1 MTARRPARRGAVIAS
16 VAAVAAVATVVTL
29 AVTANGYEA
38 QEVPRL
44 ETSVWVTRDTGQYA
58 RVNTD
63 LAEIDLVRDVDDPST
78 IVQVG
83 AAASVYNQGLRQR
96 WPVDETNPVDLV
108 AEDGGGSVPTP
119 TGTREVLAAGD
130 WIAYRT
136 DTGTV
141 QVGRVD
147 GDTAP
152 VDPYAARRSEGD
164 DDETYAATAIGL
176 SPEGLV
182 ALYSDRESAVRVHDA
197 TTGRFTGDEVAIAD
211 APAAD
216 ARLQLTFV
224 GDRWIMLDAAEGRAW
239 ISGLADP
246 VELDV
251 EADAELQQGAGAA
264 ASVVIA
270 DSTGL
275 VEQPL
280 DGAAAERIVDA
291 TGTPARPIVVDGA
304 IAAAWLSLDG
314 GGIWTSASQQL
325 VPLDLP
331 AGEPT
336 GDGPQAVTPVLRGNG
351 DRAVLNETTSG
362 LVWTVPDG
370 RLVPLEQW
378 SLDDD
383 IEDRVG
389 TEEVEDLARQE
400 PPVAVADRFGVRAG
414 AQVELPVLLND
425 HDPNSKDVL
434 TVDPASIAGG
444 LADPA
449 FGDLVLTANDQTPAV
464 RVRATSGSTTFDY
477 AATDGS
483 ASSAPVAVTMNVVP
497 DDVNTAPVWCGVDAC
512 AQRWPTPQLMPGG
525 TALVSV
531 LNGWVDPEGDP
542 FVLADAQ
549 PVDPA
554 APVSV
559 VPMSDG
565 RVAIRHTDPNAA
577 TEKVQVRVTVVDA
590 FGAEAEATLDV
601 RVSSTAAL
609 EVSPVAV
616 TAGAGETA
624 IVRIADHVSGGSG
637 SMRLLDAV
645 PTATAASSGLTV
657 VPNSAGGEVE
667 LSAGEPGAYLA
678 TFTVQDVVT
687 RAEQTATIR
696 VTVAAPGAPLAL
708 APMTAF
714 VRVGEDAM
722 VDVLGAAQNT
732 SGRVL
737 VVTSAVSTTP
747 ELDVAVVAQSQVR
760 ATGTTRDGQPGLVG
774 RARVSIADGAG
785 ATAIG
790 DLSVFLVSPSVGLSP
805 IAMPDTVTMRVGELI
820 SIPVTANDVSPR
832 AERLVVHA
840 EVTSSG
846 ADGELAFAADDQVR
860 YLAPSKPGT
869 YELGYAVG
877 LEQAPDRL
885 DHSTVTVTVL
895 PEGANREPQ
904 PHPLV
909 ARVLSGQSVRIPV
922 PSTGMDPDG
931 DRTVLTTVTQPE
943 ASLGIA
949 TISAEGDAIV
959 YTAPAA
965 GTGTSQPAF
974 EYTVRDASGAVGTG
988 SVRVGVLTAAVTD
1001 AAPVTFSD
1009 YVRVQQGAGS
1019 PVTVQPTGNDLDPAQ
1034 GELELVS
1041 LVPNAPEGSTEYDRL
1056 AALVDA
1062 STSLADDRVVLHPG
1076 DVAGTNSYRY
1086 TVKSARTSSTAEGLV
1101 VVSVTEAE
1109 SPDAPLVSD
1118 TVVTARS
1125 RGDLPEQGLDVV
1137 AGHVVWA
1144 SGDLDAL
1151 EVELWSGAG
1160 ASGRTGGSGG
1170 AAASTDGFRVAGHR
1184 IIGPLPDD
1192 GGLVPF
1198 RVHGADRAG
1207 REVEAFGFLVVPA
1220 SDDLRVQVRAGIEP
1234 LEVKEE
1240 QKVAFDVRDLLDLPG
1255 GERVEVDPGGYRVQR
1270 AVASCASVAGGGAE
1284 YSAGREAPWS
1294 DVCLV
1299 PVRLA
1304 GQSAWSWVGVPI
1316 AIVPKDPQAILSAV
1330 SRTVAPGATE
1340 TVRLYDEM
1348 TTWEGGREGDRSRLD
1363 YTVDFA
1369 GGAFLVTQAGDTVTF
1384 EARADARPGTRE
1396 TVTVG
1401 VGAFGGLTSAIT
1413 LVVGQAPAD
1422 APRGAVFGA
1431 QCSVGQGASCTVQV
1445 VGVSGEYDPFA
1456 GKTGSGLK
1464 LTSLASGAANCQVAA
1479 VRVADDRSVTVTWP
1493 SGQNAFG
1500 GECVVPFTV
1509 ADAQGRPGTGRVTV
1523 DLLGLPQPPASISTA
1538 DYSESSVTLEVSLGE
1553 AMRAHPAISGIE
1565 ILEGGRSVAAE
1576 CGPSAPG
1583 TWWCRVSNLVPGERH
1598 VFAARA
1604 VNSVGT
1610 STTTSPVTTWSYRA
1624 PVIADVS
1631 IDPVYRSGTTS
1642 PSTGVA
1648 EVRITA
1654 DADARSFR
1662 VQETGQVI
1670 ERRGATTT
1678 ADLVLRPGPQTI
1690 TLVPASIFEPPT
1702 GRGGNEGGVVAKP
1715 VTVAGAPSFDPNR
1728 IGATAT
1734 TNTSL
1739 SIDGIG
1745 TGGVSNHSKRPTET
1759 VYFAWRDGGEPQC
1772 WADGDGALAY
1782 DARSAVVS
1790 SSTAISGLAQY
1801 KQYRVKAC
1809 ASNGY
1814 GVVAS
1819 GTADVFLY
1827 TMVDAPAGEPSYV
1840 VSPTPSGGGDAFSY
1854 ALTAPTMTPLEDFR
1868 VEYRSDLTGWTTDFS
1883 AAVGEWAHPGR
1894 VYVRQCY
1901 DRGRSY
1907 CSNELPVAA
1916 VTAPAP
1922 VSVSFATGCLAA
1934 PADTAA
1940 VTLFEVGASVS
1951 AAAAGSAVIRNWTV
1965 PDPVAAP
1972 LAVTYDLVFTG
1983 EFDDLAPIPRTA
1995 ELCPPPEPTDPPT
2008 GTPTDPPTGP

>member
-1 MTARRPARRGAVIAS
+1 MARRPARRGAVIAS
-16 VAAVAAVATVVTL
+16 VAGVAALATVVTL

-44 ETSVWVTRDTGQYA
+44 ETSVWVTRDSGQYA

-63 LAEIDLVRDVDDPST
+63 LAEIDLVRDVEDPST

-83 AAASVYNQGLRQR
+83 AETSVYNQGLRQR
-96 WPVDETNPVDLV
+96 WAIDEADPVDLV
-108 AEDGGGSVPTP
+108 AEDGGGSAPTP
-119 TGTREVLAAGD
+119 TGTREVRAAGD
-130 WIAYRT
+130 WVAYRT
-136 DTGTV
+136 DTGAV

-147 GDTAP
+147 EDTVP
-152 VDPYAARRSEGD
+152 VDPYAERRAEGD
-164 DDETYAATAIGL
+164 DDETYSATAIGL
-176 SPEGLV
+176 SPTGLV
-182 ALYSDRESAVRVHDA
+182 ALYSAREAAVRVHDA
-197 TTGRFTGDEVAIAD
+197 DTGRFVGDEIAIVD
-211 APAAD
+211 PPVAD
-216 ARLQLTFV
+216 ARLQLTFA
-224 GDRWIMLDAAEGRAW
+224 GDRWVMLDASEGRAW
-239 ISGLADP
+239 IAGLPEP
-246 VELDV
+246 VEVDV
-251 EADAELQQGAGAA
+251 EADAELQQGAAAA
-264 ASVVIA
+264 ASVIVA
-270 DSTGL
+270 DSAGL
-275 VEQPL
+275 VELPL
-280 DGAAAERIVDA
+280 DGGASERIVDA
-291 TGTPARPIVVDGA
+291 TGTPAQPIVVDGELV
-304 IAAAWLSLDG
+304 AAWLSLDG
-314 GGIWTSASQQL
+314 GGIWTSAAREL

-331 AGEPT
+331 AGELG
-336 GDGPQAVTPVLRGNG
+336 GDGPQSVTPVLRGNG

-378 SLDDD
+378 SLDDE

-389 TEEVEDLARQE
+389 TEDVEDLARQE

-414 AQVELPVLLND
+414 GQVELPVLLND

-444 LADPA
+444 LADPG
-449 FGDLVLTANDQTPAV
+449 FGDLALTANDQTPTV
-464 RVRATSGSTTFDY
+464 RVRATSGSTTFSY

-483 ASSAPVAVTMNVVP
+483 ASSAPVGVTLTVVP
-497 DDVNTAPVWCGVDAC
+497 DDVNSAPVWCGVDAC
-512 AQRWPTPQLMPGG
+512 TQTWPTPQLMPGG

-531 LNGWVDPEGDP
+531 LSGWVDPEGDP

-549 PVDPA
+549 PVDPS

-577 TEKVQVRVTVVDA
+577 TEQVQVRITVVDA
-590 FGAEAEATLDV
+590 FGAEAEATLDL
-601 RVSSTAAL
+601 RVTSTAAL
-609 EVSPVAV
+609 EVAPVAV
-616 TAGAGETA
+616 TAGAGENA

-645 PTATAASSGLTV
+645 PTATAASGGLTV
-657 VPNSAGGEVE
+657 VPNTAGGEIE
-667 LSAGEPGAYLA
+667 LSAAEPGAYLA

-696 VTVAAPGAPLAL
+696 VTVAAAGAPLAL

-722 VDVLGAAQNT
+722 IDVLGAVQNT

-737 VVTSAVSTTP
+737 VVTGAVSTTP
-747 ELDVAVVAQSQVR
+747 ELDVGVVAQSQVR

-774 RARVSIADGAG
+774 RARVSVADGAG
-785 ATAIG
+785 ATAVG
-790 DLSVFLVSPSVGLSP
+790 DLSVFLVAPSAGLSP

-820 SIPVTANDVSPR
+820 SIPVTGNDVSPR

-840 EVTSSG
+840 DVTSSG
-846 ADGELAFAADDQVR
+846 ADGELAFAAGDEVR

-895 PEGANREPQ
+895 PDGANRDPQ

-931 DRTVLTTVTQPE
+931 DRTVLTSATQPD
-943 ASLGIA
+943 AGLGIA

-965 GTGTSQPAF
+965 GTGASQPAF

-988 SVRVGVLTAAVTD
+988 TVRVGVLTAAVTD

-1009 YVRVQQGAGS
+1009 YVRVQQGASS

-1041 LVPNAPEGSTEYDRL
+1041 LVPNAPEGSTEHERL
-1056 AALVDA
+1056 AGLVDG
-1062 STSLADDRVVLHPG
+1062 STSLADDRIVLHPG

-1086 TVKSARTSSTAEGLV
+1086 TVRSERTSSTAEGLI

-1125 RGDLPEQGLDVV
+1125 RADLPDVGLDVV

-1151 EVELWSGAG
+1151 EVEIWNG
-1160 ASGRTGGSGG
+1160 GG
-1170 AAASTDGFRVAGHR
+1170 AAASGPNGRYRVEGHR
-1184 IIGPLPDD
+1184 IIGPLTAD

-1220 SDDLRVQVRAGIEP
+1220 SDDLRVQVRADLEP

-1240 QKVAFDVRDLLDLPG
+1240 QKVAFDVRDLLDLPAG
-1255 GERVEVDPGGYRVQR
+1255 DPVEVDGGAYRVQR
-1270 AVASCASVAGGGAE
+1270 ATASCASVSGGGAE
-1284 YSAGREAPWS
+1284 YAAGRDAPWS

-1299 PVRLA
+1299 PVRLD

-1340 TVRLYDEM
+1340 SVKLYEEM
-1348 TTWEGGREGDRSRLD
+1348 TTWEGGREGDRSKLD
-1363 YTVDFA
+1363 YAVSAA
-1369 GGAFLVTQAGDTVTF
+1369 GGAFLVTEAGGTVTF

-1396 TVTVG
+1396 TVTVS

-1422 APRGAVFGA
+1422 APRGAVFST
-1431 QCSVGQGASCTVQV
+1431 QCSVNQGASCTVQV
-1445 VGVSGEYDPFA
+1445 VGLSGEYDPFT
-1456 GKTGSGLK
+1456 GKTGAGLK
-1464 LTSLASGAANCQVAA
+1464 LTGLASGAANCQVAT
-1479 VRVADDRSVTVTWP
+1479 VRAADDRSITVTWP
-1493 SGQNAFG
+1493 TGQNAFG
-1500 GECVVPFTV
+1500 GECVVPFAV

-1523 DLLGLPQPPASISTA
+1523 DLLGLPQPPASVSTA

-1553 AMRAHPAISGIE
+1553 AMRAHPAVTGIE
-1565 ILEGGRSVAAE
+1565 ILEGGRPIAAA
-1576 CGPSAPG
+1576 CAPNGPG
-1583 TWWCRVSNLVPGERH
+1583 TWWCRIDGLTPGDRH
-1598 VFAARA
+1598 DYAARA
-1604 VNSVGT
+1604 VNSVGSS
-1610 STTTSPVTTWSYRA
+1610 STTSAVTTWSYRA
-1624 PVIADVS
+1624 PAITAVS
-1631 IDPVYRSGTTS
+1631 IDPVYRAGTTS

-1648 EVRITA
+1648 EVRISA
-1654 DADARSFR
+1654 DRDARSFR

-1670 ERRGATTT
+1670 ERQGSTTV
-1678 ADLVLRPGPQTI
+1678 ADLVLAPGPHLI

-1702 GRGGNEGGVVAKP
+1702 GRGGNEGGTVATP
-1715 VTVAGAPSFDPNR
+1715 VTVAGAPVLEPNR
-1728 IGATAT
+1728 IEATAT
-1734 TNTSL
+1734 ANTSL
-1739 SIDGIG
+1739 AVS
-1745 TGGVSNHSKRPTET
+1745 GVGLSTNQSSRPSEL

-1772 WADGDGALAY
+1772 WADGDGSLSY

-1790 SSTAISGLAQY
+1790 STPAIGGLSQY
-1801 KQYRVKAC
+1801 QQYRVKAC
-1809 ASNGY
+1809 ATNGY
-1814 GVVAS
+1814 GIAVS
-1819 GTADVFLY
+1819 GTAEVFLY
-1827 TMVDAPAGEPSYV
+1827 TMVEAPTGDAGYTVAT
-1840 VSPTPSGGGDAFSY
+1840 TPSAGGDTY
-1854 ALTAPTMTPLEDFR
+1854 RYGLTGPNLTALQDFR
-1868 VEYRSDLTGWTTDFS
+1868 LEYRSDLTDWTTDFAS
-1883 AAVGEWAHPGR
+1883 AVGEWANPGQ
-1894 VYVRQCY
+1894 VFVRQCHE
-1901 DRGRSY
+1901 RGRSY
-1907 CSNELPVAA
+1907 CSNELPVTAK
-1916 VTAPAP
+1916 TAPAP
-1922 VSVSFATGCLAA
+1922 VTVTFDSGCLAA

-1940 VTLFEVGASVS
+1940 VTVFEVGATVS
-1951 AAAAGSAVIRNWTV
+1951 AAAAGSAVIRTWAV
-1965 PDPVAAP
+1965 PDPAAP
-1972 LAVTYDLVFTG
+1972 RSVTYTLVFTG
-1983 EFDDLAPIPRTA
+1983 AFADLAPIPRTA
-1995 ELCPPPEPTDPPT
+1995 TLCEPDPPAGPGPT
-2008 GTPTDPPTGP
+2008 TPTVP

>member
-1 MTARRPARRGAVIAS
+1 MSARRPARRGAVIAS
-16 VAAVAAVATVVTL
+16 VAGVAALATVVTL

-44 ETSVWVTRDTGQYA
+44 ETSVWVTRDAGQYA

-63 LAEIDLVRDVDDPST
+63 LAEIDLVRDVEDPST

-83 AAASVYNQGLRQR
+83 AEASVYNQGLRQR
-96 WPVDETNPVDLV
+96 WSIDEADPVDLV

-119 TGTREVLAAGD
+119 TGTREVRSAGD
-130 WIAYRT
+130 WVAYRT
-136 DTGTV
+136 DTGAV

-147 GDTAP
+147 DDTVP
-152 VDPYAARRSEGD
+152 VDPYAERRAEGD
-164 DDETYAATAIGL
+164 DDETYSAAAIGL
-176 SPEGLV
+176 SPTGLV
-182 ALYSDRESAVRVHDA
+182 ALYSAREAAVRVHDA
-197 TTGRFTGDEVAIAD
+197 ATGRFVGDEVAVAD
-211 APAAD
+211 PPVAD
-216 ARLQLTFV
+216 ARLQLTFA
-224 GDRWIMLDAAEGRAW
+224 GDRWVMVDAAEGRAW
-239 ISGLADP
+239 ISGLPEP
-246 VELDV
+246 VDLDV
-251 EADAELQQGAGAA
+251 EADAEVQQGAGAA

-270 DSTGL
+270 DSAGL
-275 VEQPL
+275 VELPL
-280 DGAAAERIVDA
+280 DGGGSERIVDA
-291 TGTPARPIVVDGA
+291 AGTPAQPIVVDGS
-304 IAAAWLSLDG
+304 IVAAWLSLDG
-314 GGIWTSASQQL
+314 GGIWTSTAREL

-331 AGEPT
+331 EGELG

-378 SLDDD
+378 SLDDE

-389 TEEVEDLARQE
+389 TEDVEDLARQE

-434 TVDPASIAGG
+434 TVDPASISGG

-464 RVRATSGSTTFDY
+464 RVRATSGSTTFGY

-483 ASSAPVAVTMNVVP
+483 ASSAPTGVTLTVIP
-497 DDVNTAPVWCGVDAC
+497 DDVNSAPVWCGVDAC
-512 AQRWPTPQLMPGG
+512 TQKWPTPQLMPGG

-531 LNGWVDPEGDP
+531 LSGWVDPEGDP

-549 PVDPA
+549 PVDPS

-577 TEKVQVRVTVVDA
+577 TDKVQVRITVVDA
-590 FGAEAEATLDV
+590 FGAEAEATLDL
-601 RVSSTAAL
+601 RVTSTAAL
-609 EVSPVAV
+609 EVAPVAV

-645 PTATAASSGLTV
+645 PTATAASGGLTV
-657 VPNSAGGEVE
+657 VPNTAGGEVE
-667 LSAGEPGAYLA
+667 LSAAEPGAYLA

-696 VTVAAPGAPLAL
+696 VTVAAAGAPLAL

-722 VDVLGAAQNT
+722 IDVLGAVQNT

-737 VVTSAVSTTP
+737 VVTGAVSTTP
-747 ELDVAVVAQSQVR
+747 ELDVGVVAQSQVR
-760 ATGTTRDGQPGLVG
+760 ATGTTRDGRPGLVG
-774 RARVSIADGAG
+774 RARVSVADGAG
-785 ATAIG
+785 ATAVG
-790 DLSVFLVSPSVGLSP
+790 DLSVFLVAPSVGLSP

-840 EVTSSG
+840 DVTSSG
-846 ADGELAFAADDQVR
+846 TDGELAFAADDQVR

-895 PEGANREPQ
+895 PDGANRDPQ

-931 DRTVLTTVTQPE
+931 DRTVLTSVTQPE
-943 ASLGIA
+943 AGLGIA

-965 GTGTSQPAF
+965 GTGSSQPAF
-974 EYTVRDASGAVGTG
+974 EYTVRDASDAVGTG
-988 SVRVGVLTAAVTD
+988 TVRVGVLTAAVTD

-1009 YVRVQQGAGS
+1009 YVRVQQGAAS

-1041 LVPNAPEGSTEYDRL
+1041 LVPNAPEGSTEHERL
-1056 AALVDA
+1056 AGLVDG
-1062 STSLADDRVVLHPG
+1062 STSLADDRIVLRPG

-1086 TVKSARTSSTAEGLV
+1086 TVRSERSSSTAEGLI

-1125 RGDLPEQGLDVV
+1125 RADLPDAGLDVV

-1151 EVELWSGAG
+1151 EVEIWN
-1160 ASGRTGGSGG
+1160 GSGG
-1170 AAASTDGFRVAGHR
+1170 AEGAGGAGVAGDGYRVEGHR
-1184 IIGPLPDD
+1184 IIGPLTAD

-1198 RVHGADRAG
+1198 RVHGPDRAG
-1207 REVEAFGFLVVPA
+1207 REAEAFGFLVVPA
-1220 SDDLRVQVRAGIEP
+1220 SDDLRVQVRADLEP

-1240 QKVAFDVRDLLDLPG
+1240 QKVAFDVRDLLDLPAG
-1255 GERVEVDPGGYRVQR
+1255 DPVEVDAGSYLVQR
-1270 AVASCASVAGGGAE
+1270 ATASCASVAGGGAE
-1284 YSAGREAPWS
+1284 YAAGLDAPWS

-1299 PVRLA
+1299 PVRLD

-1340 TVRLYDEM
+1340 SVKLYEEM
-1348 TTWEGGREGDRSRLD
+1348 TTWEGGREGDRSKLD
-1363 YTVDFA
+1363 YAVSGS

-1396 TVTVG
+1396 TVTVS

-1422 APRGAVFGA
+1422 APRGAVFST
-1431 QCSVGQGASCTVQV
+1431 QCSVNQGASCTVQV
-1445 VGVSGEYDPFA
+1445 VGLSGEYDPFA
-1456 GKTGSGLK
+1456 GKTGAGLK
-1464 LTSLASGAANCQVAA
+1464 LTGLGSGAANCQVAT
-1479 VRVADDRSVTVTWP
+1479 VRASDDRSITVTWP
-1493 SGQNAFG
+1493 TGQNAFG
-1500 GECVVPFTV
+1500 GECVVPFAV

-1553 AMRAHPAISGIE
+1553 AMRAHPAVTGVE
-1565 ILEGGRSVAAE
+1565 ILEGGRTVAAD

-1583 TWWCRVSNLVPGERH
+1583 TWWCRIAGLTPGERH
-1598 VFAARA
+1598 DFAARA

-1610 STTTSPVTTWSYRA
+1610 SSSTNAVTTWSYRA
-1624 PVIADVS
+1624 PAITAVS
-1631 IDPVYRSGTTS
+1631 IDPVYRAGTTS
-1642 PSTGVA
+1642 TSTGVA
-1648 EVRITA
+1648 EVRISA
-1654 DADARSFR
+1654 DRDARSFR

-1670 ERRGATTT
+1670 ERRGSTTV
-1678 ADLVLRPGPQTI
+1678 ADLVLAPGPHMI

-1702 GRGGNEGGVVAKP
+1702 GRGGNEGGVVATP
-1715 VTVAGAPSFDPNR
+1715 VTVAGAPFLDPNR
-1728 IGATAT
+1728 IEATAT
-1734 TNTSL
+1734 TNSSL
-1739 SIDGIG
+1739 AIS
-1745 TGGVSNHSKRPTET
+1745 GVGLSSNQSSRSSEL

-1772 WADGDGALAY
+1772 WADDGGDLAY

-1790 SSTAISGLAQY
+1790 SAPAIGGLSEYQ
-1801 KQYRVKAC
+1801 QYRVKAC
-1809 ASNGY
+1809 GSNGY
-1814 GVVAS
+1814 GVASS

-1827 TMVDAPAGEPSYV
+1827 TMVEAPTGDASYTV
-1840 VSPTPSGGGDAFSY
+1840 ATTPSGGGDAY
-1854 ALTAPTMTPLEDFR
+1854 GYGLTGPNLTALSNFR
-1868 VEYRSDLTGWTTDFS
+1868 LEYRSDLTGWTTDFAS
-1883 AAVGEWAHPGR
+1883 AVGEWANPGQ
-1894 VYVRQCY
+1894 VYVRQCHE
-1901 DRGRSY
+1901 RGRSY
-1907 CSNELPVAA
+1907 CSNELPVTAN
-1916 VTAPAP
+1916 TAPSP
-1922 VSVSFATGCLAA
+1922 VSVTFNGGCLAA

-1940 VTLFEVGASVS
+1940 VTLFEVGANVS
-1951 AAAAGSAVIRNWTV
+1951 AAASGSAVIRNWTV
-1965 PDPVAAP
+1965 PDPAAP

-1983 EFDDLAPIPRTA
+1983 AFADLTSIARTGT
-1995 ELCPPPEPTDPPT
+1995 LCPPPDPEPTDPPT
-2008 GTPTDPPTGP
+2008 TTPAAPPAAPPAAQ